1 VRPVFRA
8 ILKIATS
15 TPNLRVGIVTFSG
28 QRSIIKS
35 VLQEVVGY
43 TAAETIFIR
52 GATNEWTVPAGHAC
66 MEGKEPHIA
75 SILQDMFF
83 DTGEEFAPQQVMLID
98 DDTRNISIAKTF
110 HHRTVVFPDMPL
122 PGIQMSGHMEAGGV
136 TVLHRRQLR
145 QVPATLLSL
154 FVMLLLLF
162 LR

>member
-1 VRPVFRA
+1 
-8 ILKIATS
+8 
-15 TPNLRVGIVTFSG
+15 
-28 QRSIIKS
+28 
-35 VLQEVVGY
+35 
-43 TAAETIFIR
+43 
-52 GATNEWTVPAGHAC
+52 

-122 PGIQMSGHMEAGGV
+122 PGIKRSGHMEAGGV

-162 LR
+162 LRWTLTYRWCCRHGALLCISQGSVADFVGFEQGAIVNAANSGKS